1 MTTTK
6 SFAVDTDQGGNY
18 PEWLYSYATVQQ
30 EGVAG
35 LERVTDAD
43 VARFHEQGYL
53 LIRNAFTQEEVADG
67 LQGLLDLIAGKRT
80 DFTGLQFESVV
91 ADRIDELTLAERQ
104 DAVRKL
110 MWFVNYD
117 ERLRALAA
125 HPKLLAVLRRIIG
138 SDDLTMFQDMGLIK
152 PPRIGREKPWH
163 QDMAYFNVPI
173 DTTIAGVWLAF
184 DPVDVDNGCMMM
196 QPGSHRQ
203 GPHVH
208 FRRRDWQICDADV
221 ARDAAVAIPM
231 QPGDALIFHGLIHH
245 GTPANRTDRRRRA
258 VQYHY
263 RPFFAS
269 TEDMGQEY
277 RLSFFGSE
285 GKDVE
290 C

>member
-1 MTTTK
+1 MTPTQ
-6 SFAVDTDQGGNY
+6 SFAVDTDQGGDY

-35 LERVTDAD
+35 LDEVTDAD

-80 DFTGLQFESVV
+80 DFTGLQFESAV
-91 ADRIDELTLAERQ
+91 ADRIDELSLAERQ

-110 MWFVNYD
+110 MWFVSYD
-117 ERLRALAA
+117 ERLKALAA

-173 DTTIAGVWLAF
+173 DTVVAGVWLAF

-208 FRRRDWQICDADV
+208 FRRRDWQICDAEV

-231 QPGDALIFHGLIHH
+231 EPGDALIFHGLIHH

-263 RPFFAS
+263 RPAA
-269 TEDMGQEY
+269 TEDVGQAY